1 MTNQVPRSELADR
14 LRRFQARMDA
24 EQPLWALAAIL
35 GRVNQYYFTGTMQD
49 GALLIPRGGEAVL
62 WVRRS
67 FERAC
72 AESLLSAI
80 RAMNSF
86 RDAAQSLGR
95 IPETIHIE
103 ADVVPFGLMQ
113 RFRKHFPCREV
124 AALDAQVAKVRA
136 VKSAYELALMERAGE
151 IHRRIMEEEVP
162 KLLHEGINE
171 AEFGADLFPVMVR
184 QGHQGVVRFGAFGA
198 ETLVGQIG
206 FGESSLFPTSMD
218 SPGGCQGLG
227 PAAPVLGS
235 AVRKLRRGDLVFLD
249 TGCSVEGYHTDKTL
263 IYAFGS
269 APSGEV
275 LAMHEQC
282 LQVERRAAEM
292 LRPGAIPSEIYSA
305 ILDKLDA
312 EFRKHFMGYGDRHS
326 NFLGHGIGLQID
338 EPPVIAKGFDEP
350 LVEGMVIALEPKRGV
365 AGVGMV
371 GSENTYLVTP
381 NGGKSL
387 TGNHPGLMVVGVG

>member
-1 MTNQVPRSELADR
+1 MANQVPRSELADR
-14 LRRFQARMDA
+14 LRRFLARMDA
-24 EQPLWALAAIL
+24 EQPQWALAAIL

-49 GALLIPRGGEAVL
+49 GALLIPRGGEPVL

-72 AESLLSAI
+72 AESRLLAI
-80 RAMNSF
+80 RPMTSF
-86 RDAAQSLGR
+86 REAAQSLGK
-95 IPETIHIE
+95 IPETIHFE
-103 ADVVPFGLMQ
+103 TDVVPFGLVQ

-136 VKSAYELALMERAGE
+136 VKSPYELALMARAGE

-162 KLLHEGINE
+162 KLLREGISE
-171 AEFGADLFPVMVR
+171 AEFGADLFPAMVR
-184 QGHQGVVRFGAFGA
+184 QGHQGVVRFGAFGV

-206 FGESSLFPTSMD
+206 FGESSLCPTNLD

-235 AVRKLRRGDLVFLD
+235 AARKLRRGDLVFLD

-263 IYAFGS
+263 IYAFGP
-269 APSGEV
+269 APAGEA
-275 LAMHEQC
+275 LAMHQQC

-292 LRPGAIPSEIYSA
+292 LRPGAIPAEIYA
-305 ILDKLDA
+305 TILEGLDA
-312 EFRKHFMGYGDRHS
+312 EFRQHFMGYGERRSH
-326 NFLGHGIGLQID
+326 FLGHGIGLQID

-371 GSENTYLVTP
+371 GSENTYLVTT

-387 TGNHPGLMVVGVG
+387 TGNHPGLMVVEGS

>member
-1 MTNQVPRSELADR
+1 MTNQVPRSELTDR

-24 EQPLWALAAIL
+24 EQPHWALAAIL

-49 GALLIPRGGEAVL
+49 GVLLIPRGSEPVL

-67 FERAC
+67 FERGC
-72 AESLLSAI
+72 AESLLPAI
-80 RAMNSF
+80 RPMNSF
-86 RDAAQSLGR
+86 RDAAQTLGR
-95 IPETIHIE
+95 VPETIHLE
-103 ADVVPFGLMQ
+103 ADVVPYGLVQ
-113 RFRKHFPCREV
+113 RFRKHFPCREI

-136 VKSAYELALMERAGE
+136 VKSPYELALLERAGE

-162 KLLHEGINE
+162 KLLREGISE

-184 QGHQGVVRFGAFGA
+184 QGHQGVERFGAFGA
-198 ETLVGQIG
+198 EALVGQIG
-206 FGESSLFPTSMD
+206 FGESSLCPTNMD

-235 AVRKLRRGDLVFLD
+235 AIRRLHRGDLVFLD

-263 IYAFGS
+263 TYAFGG
-269 APSGEV
+269 APSAEAR
-275 LAMHEQC
+275 AMHEQC
-282 LQVERRAAEM
+282 LEVERRAAAM
-292 LRPGAIPSEIYSA
+292 LRPGAIPSQIYST
-305 ILDKLDA
+305 ILDNLDA
-312 EFRKHFMGYGDRHS
+312 EFRKHFMGYGNRHS

-350 LVEGMVIALEPKRGV
+350 LAEGMVIALEPKRGV

-371 GSENTYLVTP
+371 GTENTYLVTP
-381 NGGKSL
+381 AGGECL
-387 TGNHPGLMVVGVG
+387 TGNHPGLMLVGGS